1 MTLEFTSITV
11 ENVINLVAS
20 MRGGWFNDESD
31 IVTIECVRIKGWNR
45 ITNHKVRVIVDYRD
59 KENKMIKVNYY
70 DKTLNMCCTNNEINI
85 DKIKDSIDYTVNNY
99 NV

>member
-11 ENVINLVAS
+11 ENVVNLVAS

-45 ITNHKVRVIVDYRD
+45 ITKHKVRVIVDYRD

-70 DKTLNMCCTNNEINI
+70 DKTLNKCWVNNEINI